1 MDSGKRDP
9 WKLCTVTQVE
19 EIKSILRLLPIWH
32 CTILYS
38 VVFTQMASMFVVQGR
53 RNAPHDAHHRPHADR
68 AVRVGFIINSNLS
81 LILKKKSS
89 ESTDS
94 NAKPQ
99 LCPCVHVARNY
110 FSNVIVS
117 TVTKVTTTGGRPG
130 WIPTDLN

>member
-53 RNAPHDAHHRPHADR
+53 RNARHDAHHRLHADC
-68 AVRVGFIINSNLS
+68 AVRSVS
-81 LILKKKSS
+81 L
-89 ESTDS
+89 
-94 NAKPQ
+94 
-99 LCPCVHVARNY
+99 
-110 FSNVIVS
+110 
-117 TVTKVTTTGGRPG
+117 
-130 WIPTDLN
+130 